1 MSAGPTARPAAAP
14 AAPSVQPVPATPAAA
29 PVPAAR
35 RRRLVAVVAT
45 ALAVAGAVT
54 AGGYGLLAVAAAG
67 GHAGVGG
74 LVVPG
79 PAGPAGPGHG
89 EGAAPALGPGPVTVH
104 LAIEHSRFTLDPGP
118 LRVAAGTEVRF
129 VVGNGDPIGHEL
141 IVGPPEVHARH
152 ASGTHAAHGAVPGE
166 VSVAPGAEGVTTFVF
181 DAPGTVEYAC
191 HLAGHYDY
199 GMHGAIEVIPA

>member
-14 AAPSVQPVPATPAAA
+14 AAPSAQPVPATPAAA
-29 PVPAAR
+29 PAPGAR

-54 AGGYGLLAVAAAG
+54 AGAYGLLAVASAG
-67 GHAGVGG
+67 GHAGAGG
-74 LVVPG
+74 LLAPG
-79 PAGPAGPGHG
+79 PRGPGPG
-89 EGAAPALGPGPVTVH
+89 SGDGAPAVGPGPVTVH
-104 LAIEHSRFTLDPGP
+104 VDIEHSRFTLDAGP
-118 LRVAAGTEVRF
+118 LRVVAGTEVRF

-199 GMHGAIEVIPA
+199 GMHGEIEMVPA